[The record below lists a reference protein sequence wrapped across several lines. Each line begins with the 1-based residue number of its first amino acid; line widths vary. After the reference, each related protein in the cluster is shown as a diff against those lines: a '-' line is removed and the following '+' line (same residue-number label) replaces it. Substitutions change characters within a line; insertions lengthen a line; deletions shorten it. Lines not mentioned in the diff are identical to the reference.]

1 MKEKSY
7 LSPLKFISMKP
18 LIFSLL
24 VFVALA
30 FGLTGCGDAAGKL
43 SDGNWL
49 GIIVFDSVD
58 QVPFNFE
65 VSHDSTGKP
74 VITVIN
80 ADERIE
86 VTEIVEE
93 GDTLEW
99 RMPVFQSVIRVGYRS
114 KGLMGWY
121 HPKGIGQGAPYPFSA
136 VNDQPLRYPH
146 LTQKPGAD
154 LTGRW
159 QITENPGQA
168 DQLTLIGEFQQEGSR
183 LVGTILSPFGDYRYL
198 EGVVSDRNVVFS
210 GFDGSHAVSFSA
222 RIASDGSLA
231 DGRFAGSAKWKSKW
245 VAVRNDTIALPP
257 QEAMV
262 RLKPDAGAPD
272 FVLNDLE
279 GNPVSLADERFRGKV
294 VVVQASGTWCPN
306 CMDEARLFGELYKEY
321 GPRGLEVVSL
331 FFESDN
337 FEESAARIRR
347 FSSHT
352 DAGFTLLWAGK
363 RGSHRRDSIFHMVEG
378 RMAFPTTLYI
388 DRKGTPR
395 FVETGF
401 SGPGTGKHYQKTVE
415 ETRQK
420 LELLL
425 NGE

>member
-1 MKEKSY
+1 MKPTHSI
-7 LSPLKFISMKP
+7 LMLFVAASAWISGTQSSSTPLKP
-18 LIFSLL
+18 
-24 VFVALA
+24 
-30 FGLTGCGDAAGKL
+30 GP
-43 SDGNWL
+43 WL
-49 GIIVFDSVD
+49 GTIVFDSAD
-58 QVPFNFE
+58 QVPFNFD
-65 VSHDSTGKP
+65 VTFDSLKNP
-74 VITVIN
+74 VLTVRN
-80 ADERIE
+80 ANERIVVNE
-86 VTEIVEE
+86 VRLD

-99 RMPVFQSVIRVGYRS
+99 RMPVFQSVFRAGFCS

-121 HPKGIGQGAPYPFSA
+121 HPKGVGLSPAYRFSA
-136 VNDQPLRYPH
+136 VSDQSLRFPH
-146 LTQKPGAD
+146 LTAKAEAD
-154 LTGRW
+154 LGGRW
-159 QITENPGQA
+159 QITENGGQPDA
-168 DQLTLIGEFQQEGSR
+168 LTLIGEFIQEGNR
-183 LVGTILSPFGDYRYL
+183 LTGTILSPFGDYRYL
-198 EGVVSDRNVVFS
+198 EGVVSGRNVAFS
-210 GFDGSHAVSFSA
+210 GFDGSHAVVFQA
-222 RIASDGSLA
+222 RVADDGSIIE
-231 DGRFAGSAKWKSKW
+231 GSFAGGAKWKSKW
-245 VAVRNDTIALPP
+245 MAVRNDTIALPP
-257 QEAMV
+257 QEAVV
-262 RLKPDAGAPD
+262 RLKPDAGSPD

-401 SGPGTGKHYQKTVE
+401 SGPGTGSHYQKTVE
-415 ETRQK
+415 ETRHK

-425 NGE
+425 SGE